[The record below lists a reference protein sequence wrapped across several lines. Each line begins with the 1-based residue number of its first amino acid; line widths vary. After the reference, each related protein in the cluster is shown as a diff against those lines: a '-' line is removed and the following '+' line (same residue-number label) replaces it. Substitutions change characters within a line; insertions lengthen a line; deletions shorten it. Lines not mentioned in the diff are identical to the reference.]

1 MKKIRI
7 TESELIDLV
16 KRIIKEDAQS
26 AYFTQK
32 VTGQEMPHDADDMAP
47 DGMDDD
53 SDVNEEEIGEAE
65 ENVNEIVPLI
75 ARAVGGAVVRKGV
88 QAVKKYFSE
97 DDSRTTFNEEGDICE
112 NCGGVHEGECAHLGE
127 EESVDEQQT
136 GIMGVDDAGSA
147 LDTMSYVNPTA
158 SGFQSDG
165 PMDSYGGWD
174 DEEPI

>member
-16 KRIIKEDAQS
+16 KRIIKEDSEQ
-26 AYFTQK
+26 AYYTQK

-53 SDVNEEEIGEAE
+53 SDVNEEEMGEAE

-75 ARAVGGAVVRKGV
+75 ARAVGGYAASKGI
-88 QAVKKYFSE
+88 QAVKNYFKE
-97 DDSRTTFNEEGDICE
+97 DEGRTTFN
-112 NCGGVHEGECAHLGE
+112 
-127 EESVDEQQT
+127 VDEET
-136 GIMGVDDAGSA
+136 GIEGVDDAGSA
-147 LDTMSYVNPTA
+147 LDTMSYVNPDA